1 VNDNIFNSATV
12 NVLDERDSV
21 DLIVRVDV
29 DASKHLSTLASLLAK
44 SFVKYVLDHVNLLS
58 RKREAGDL
66 VSINASSIVFLQV
79 DGWLFDGFSF
89 RRR

>member
-1 VNDNIFNSATV
+1 MWSDNIFNSATV
-12 NVLDERDSV
+12 NVLDERDSD

-44 SFVKYVLDHVNLLS
+44 SFVEYVLDDINLLS

-66 VSINASSIVFLQV
+66 VSINTIQFCLSS
-79 DGWLFDGFSF
+79 S
-89 RRR
+89 

>member
-1 VNDNIFNSATV
+1 MWSDNIFNSATV
-12 NVLDERDSV
+12 NVLDERGSD

-44 SFVKYVLDHVNLLS
+44 SFVEYVLDDINLLS

-66 VSINASSIVFLQV
+66 VSINTIQFCLSS
-79 DGWLFDGFSF
+79 S
-89 RRR
+89 